1 MTTLTS
7 DQREIQALARQF
19 ADAEIAP
26 RSAEWDRNGGY
37 GRPLL
42 DKLGELG
49 FLGMLVPEEYGGLGL
64 SAGAYL
70 VALEELARGD
80 ASVALAVSIHNGPV
94 VRLLTAYGSDAQKE
108 RWLPA
113 LASGEKVAGFALSE
127 PHAGSDPAVLATQ
140 ARETAE
146 GWTLGGTKRWVT
158 NGGLADMVCVFAR
171 TDAEA
176 RGAHV
181 DARAGGPDAAPR
193 TDNAAGQAGS
203 ARAAPAIGAFLVE
216 TDVEGYRPG
225 RREKTMGL
233 RASETVEVVLE
244 GVRLGADR
252 LVGDRARGL
261 AQALDA
267 IDVGRLGVAAQAL
280 GIAQAAMEHAASHA
294 VERRQFG
301 QPIAA
306 FGAVRSKL
314 AVMATRIAASRA
326 LLMEAARAWEASPPG
341 PAAATWP
348 AMAKLHASETAAW
361 VTDQAVNVLGGSGFM
376 REFPVERL
384 MRDAK
389 ATEIYEG
396 TSEILRMAIG
406 RSVTDRG
413 VDAWQS

>member
-94 VRLLTAYGSDAQKE
+94 VRLLTAHGSDAQKE

-127 PHAGSDPAVLATQ
+127 PHAGSDPAALATQ

-146 GWTLGGTKRWVT
+146 GWTLDGAKRWVT
-158 NGGLADMVCVFAR
+158 NGGLADVVCVFAR
-171 TDAEA
+171 TDA
-176 RGAHV
+176 GA
-181 DARAGGPDAAPR
+181 
-193 TDNAAGQAGS
+193 NGS
-203 ARAAPAIGAFLVE
+203 AIGAFLVE

-233 RASETVEVVLE
+233 RASETVEVALE

-326 LLMEAARAWEASPPG
+326 LLMEAARAWEASPAG

-396 TSEILRMAIG
+396 TSEILRMVIG

>member
-94 VRLLTAYGSDAQKE
+94 VRLLTAHGSDAQKE
-108 RWLPA
+108 CWLPA

-127 PHAGSDPAVLATQ
+127 PHAGSDPAALATQ

-146 GWTLGGTKRWVT
+146 GWTLDGAKRWVT
-158 NGGLADMVCVFAR
+158 NGGLADVVCVFAR
-171 TDAEA
+171 TDA
-176 RGAHV
+176 GA
-181 DARAGGPDAAPR
+181 
-193 TDNAAGQAGS
+193 NGS
-203 ARAAPAIGAFLVE
+203 AIGAFLVE

-233 RASETVEVVLE
+233 RASETVEVALE

-326 LLMEAARAWEASPPG
+326 LLMEAARAWEASPAG

-396 TSEILRMAIG
+396 TSEILRMVIG

>member
-94 VRLLTAYGSDAQKE
+94 VRLLTAHGSDAQKE
-108 RWLPA
+108 CWLPA

-127 PHAGSDPAVLATQ
+127 PHAGSDPAALTTQ

-146 GWTLGGTKRWVT
+146 GWTLDGAKRWVT
-158 NGGLADMVCVFAR
+158 NGGLADVVCVFAR
-171 TDAEA
+171 TDA
-176 RGAHV
+176 GA
-181 DARAGGPDAAPR
+181 
-193 TDNAAGQAGS
+193 NGS
-203 ARAAPAIGAFLVE
+203 AIGAFLVE

-233 RASETVEVVLE
+233 RASETVEVALE
-244 GVRLGADR
+244 GVRLEADR

-326 LLMEAARAWEASPPG
+326 LLMEAARAWEASPAG

-396 TSEILRMAIG
+396 TSEILRMVIG